1 MKTNIVIMLPKKCDD
16 CSDIITSLQI
26 KIVNYFGTKFATA
39 NSEYPTV
46 EVTCSVTE
54 EDIDEISKNVSP
66 NVQFTAIVGA
76 DESSRVQGNFIYL
89 D

>member
-1 MKTNIVIMLPKKCDD
+1 MLPKKCDD

-39 NSEYPTV
+39 NVEYPIV
-46 EVTCSVTE
+46 EVTCEVTE
-54 EDIDEISKNVSP
+54 DDISKISENVSP

-76 DESSRVQGNFIYL
+76 NESNRVQGNFIYL